1 MPIFKFVNQALYFTT
16 LYPRQESN
24 LRAWLRRPSLY
35 PLSYGGISDA
45 ANLGMKIV
53 KNKWKLSC
61 HILVYFNLLTLNFP
75 RI

>member
-1 MPIFKFVNQALYFTT
+1 
-16 LYPRQESN
+16 
-24 LRAWLRRPSLY
+24 
-35 PLSYGGISDA
+35 
-45 ANLGMKIV
+45 MKIV